1 MYPLYSLLLLLF
13 LLAYLP
19 LSFLQDPTLRKY
31 RRRLRERFAFYSPSL
46 LKAIEGSRPLWVHA
60 VSVGELM
67 AASPLISELMKGSSR
82 PKILLTTV
90 TATGNQV
97 AKERFPQA
105 EGIIFFPLDFR
116 WIVKRSLRQLRPR
129 AVVLTETELWP
140 HFLRACGEEGIPC
153 ILVNGRISHRSFRHY
168 RLVRPFFRT
177 MIRNMSLFLM
187 QTEADLSRILHLGA
201 PPSRVKWTGN
211 LKFDQLTG
219 QEGGDLGLR
228 LKQELGIEGQS
239 PVFIAGST
247 HQGEEEAALEAFL
260 AAKEEVEEL
269 ILILAPRH
277 PERWPA
283 VERMLDQKGVAW
295 IRRSQLL
302 EGRGRRGD
310 IILLD
315 TLGELGGMYSL
326 GSVVFVGG
334 SLVRTG
340 GHNILEPAF
349 YGVPILFGPHM
360 ENFREIADLFLRSGA
375 AMVVQDSAD
384 LSRKVIWLLRHP
396 EEARQ
401 MGMRAR
407 SVLEQNRGATQ
418 RTLEWLRDY
427 L

>member
-67 AASPLISELMKGSSR
+67 AASPLISELMKGNSR

-283 VERMLDQKGVAW
+283 VERILDQKGVAW